1 MVYYILRDTNTK
13 EEIFRSFLSKEII
26 EMVENSSLKIENLEI
41 EKVIPPGYS
50 EISSYED
57 WIKQYLPKNEENV
70 EENFEE
76 FVAQEEFYFEN
87 TEEEEEEFIDFIFE
101 EENI

>member
-1 MVYYILRDTNTK
+1 MVYYILKNTNTK

-26 EMVENSSLKIENLEI
+26 EKVENSSLKIEDLEI

-57 WIKQYLPKNEENV
+57 WIKEYLPKNEENP

-76 FVAQEEFYFEN
+76 FVMQEEEN
-87 TEEEEEEFIDFIFE
+87 YSENIEEEEIIDFIFE
-101 EENI
+101 DDSI

>member
-1 MVYYILRDTNTK
+1 MVYYILRDINTK

-26 EMVENSSLKIENLEI
+26 EMVENSSLKIEDLEI

-50 EISSYED
+50 EVSSYED
-57 WIKQYLPKNEENV
+57 WFKQYLPKIEENP

-76 FVAQEEFYFEN
+76 FVIQEEEN
-87 TEEEEEEFIDFIFE
+87 YSENIEEEEIIDFIFE
-101 EENI
+101 DDSI